1 MDRWNF
7 VSLCGLLLMYGIT
20 VYTIFAPETMQPM
33 MGSINVLSLVI
44 LVIYILLLWKQPK
57 VSEEDDKEADSNLTI
72 KQIIVLFVVFS
83 LLLIGSSI
91 GITYMTDLIT
101 KENPWLGGTV
111 AGAILLGVA
120 TSLPEV
126 ISTFQLFKIKNYDA
140 GYGNMIGSCTFN
152 YSILAFVDFFSW
164 TNWNGEIVAK
174 RGIFISNMDSQQLT
188 LYGIIVVVLMMVL
201 MGLK

>member
-1 MDRWNF
+1 
-7 VSLCGLLLMYGIT
+7 
-20 VYTIFAPETMQPM
+20 M